1 MIDTHC
7 HLLWRIDDGPS
18 SPIGSVDL
26 ARVMVDQG
34 VEAALCTPHYS
45 SRFPSRTSATRAR
58 FEELGRSLA
67 ELGVPLRLALAAE
80 VSSKLALSVSLDE
93 LGARSISG
101 HVVVELEPGAG
112 AAVPLLVTDRL
123 ARAGLT
129 VVFAHP
135 ERCRAVRADPTV
147 LDEARAAGSLV
158 QVVSSCLIGRWG
170 NDVAQAGW
178 HLLDTGRADLLAS
191 DAHTATGSVQRL
203 REVVERVGVR
213 YGREAVDE
221 LTVRMPAEILSLEPA
236 GSR

>member
-1 MIDTHC
+1 M
-7 HLLWRIDDGPS
+7 
-18 SPIGSVDL
+18 GSVDL

-45 SRFPSRTSATRAR
+45 SRFPSRTSSTRAR

-67 ELGVPLRLALAAE
+67 ELSVPLRLALAAE

-170 NDVAQAGW
+170 NGVVQAGW
-178 HLLDTGRADLLAS
+178 NLLDTGRADLLAS
-191 DAHTATGSVQRL
+191 DAHTAKGSILRL

-221 LTVRMPAEILSLEPA
+221 LTVRTPAEILSLEPA